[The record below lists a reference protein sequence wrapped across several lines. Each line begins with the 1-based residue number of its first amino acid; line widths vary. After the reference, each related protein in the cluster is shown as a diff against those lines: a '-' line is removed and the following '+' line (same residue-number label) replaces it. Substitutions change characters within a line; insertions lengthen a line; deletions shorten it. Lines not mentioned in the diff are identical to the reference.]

1 LGLLGSY
8 DSHLQKGNV
17 LTAEETMVVSPLAG
31 KPAEPEMLVNVPKLV
46 TAYYTEKPDPSIP
59 EQRVSFGT
67 SGHRGSAFKKAFNEW
82 HILAISQAIC
92 LYRKQQKIDG
102 PLFLGMDT
110 HALSVPALASA
121 LEVLAANGIE
131 VMLAE
136 GDEYTPTPAISLA
149 ILRYNRGRK
158 TGLADGIVITPS
170 HNPPHDGGFKYNPPN
185 GGPGEDIITSWI
197 EAKANKFLESGLKG
211 VKRISFQ
218 KALRASTTHRYD
230 YLNTY
235 IDELAQVV
243 DMDIIRESK
252 ISLGVDPL
260 GGAGVHYWEP
270 IAERYRLNLT
280 VVNKAVDPTFRF
292 MTVDWDGQIRMDPS
306 SPYAMQ
312 RLIDI
317 KDRFEIAWACDT
329 DHDRHGIVT
338 QNAGLL
344 PPNHYLSVAIYY
356 LFQHRPKWRKAAA
369 VGKTVV
375 SSSMI
380 DRVATKL
387 GRKLYEVPVGF
398 KWFVDGLLDGSLG
411 FGGEES
417 AGASFARL
425 DGSVWTTDKD
435 GMILALL
442 AAEITAR
449 MGRDP
454 GKIYSDLTREFGEP
468 VYERVEASATPEQ
481 KAVLEKLSPEQVK
494 IKDLAGEKIQTI
506 LTNAPGNSAPI
517 GGLKVV
523 AESGWFAARPS
534 GTEDIYKIYAE
545 SFRGEDHLL
554 RILEESQGIIN
565 DVLAVGA
572 SPGNGLR
579 KAHDRTEKRS

>member
-1 LGLLGSY
+1 M
-8 DSHLQKGNV
+8 
-17 LTAEETMVVSPLAG
+17 EISPLAG
-31 KPAEPEMLVNVPKLV
+31 KPADPATLVDVPKLV
-46 TAYYTEKPDPSIP
+46 TAYYTEIPDPSVL

-67 SGHRGSAFKKAFNEW
+67 SGHRGSAFEKAFNEW

-92 LYRKQQKIDG
+92 LYRAQKHIDG

-121 LEVLAANGIE
+121 LEVLAANGVE
-131 VMLAE
+131 VMLAD

-149 ILRYNRGRK
+149 ILTYNRGRK

-185 GGPGEDIITSWI
+185 GGPAEEIITGWI
-197 EAKANKFLESGLKG
+197 EAKANEFLESGLKG
-211 VKRISFQ
+211 VKRIPLQ
-218 KALRASTTHRYD
+218 KALAASTTHRYD
-230 YLNTY
+230 YLNAY
-235 IDELAQVV
+235 IDELANVV
-243 DMDIIRESK
+243 DMDTIRQAK
-252 ISLGVDPL
+252 ISMGVDPL

-270 IAERYRLNLT
+270 IAERYGLNLT
-280 VVNKAVDPTFRF
+280 VVNPVVDPTFRF

-338 QNAGLL
+338 RSAGLL

-356 LFQHRPKWRKAAA
+356 LFQHRPKWSKAAA
-369 VGKTVV
+369 VGKTLV
-375 SSSMI
+375 SSQMI
-380 DRVATKL
+380 DRVAAKL
-387 GRKLYEVPVGF
+387 DRKLYEVPVGF

-417 AGASFARL
+417 AGASFVRL

-435 GMILALL
+435 GMIPALL

-454 GKIYSDLTREFGEP
+454 GEIYSDLTREFGEP
-468 VYERVEASATPEQ
+468 VYERVEAPATPEQ

-494 IKDLAGEKIQTI
+494 IKDLAGEKIQAI
-506 LTNAPGNSAPI
+506 LTKAPGNGAPI

-534 GTEDIYKIYAE
+534 GTENIYKIYAE
-545 SFRGEDHLL
+545 SFQGADHLH
-554 RILEESQGIIN
+554 RILEEAQKIVSDTLVG
-565 DVLAVGA
+565 VLVALW
-572 SPGNGLR
+572 GLGQR
-579 KAHDRTEKRS
+579 